1 MNESQYWENNA
12 IGVNDI
18 EWFPTHDSL
27 FCTADDNGWLKLYD
41 TRNQSAAVQNANIGN
56 SVNSVACNPG
66 YATGLA
72 TGDSNGVIKMWDIR
86 NFDNSLSVDYMVIR
100 IQLLN

>member
-1 MNESQYWENNA
+1 MNGLVNLYDLKKYESETLNESQYWENNA

-41 TRNQSAAVQNANIGN
+41 TRSQSAAVQNANIEIV
-56 SVNSVACNPG
+56 SIV
-66 YATGLA
+66 LL
-72 TGDSNGVIKMWDIR
+72 VILGMP
-86 NFDNSLSVDYMVIR
+86 LV
-100 IQLLN
+100 